1 MKTTN
6 KIDLPVSPRTPGKH
20 NSRVSRINEKIPAV
34 LYGPKSKPVNLLID
48 QILLQKYGGT
58 KFESTIFALKSD
70 DKNLDKINVLM
81 RDMQVH
87 PVSRKPVHL
96 DLYALD
102 MTAVVRVSIHI
113 EFVGKP
119 IGLTSGGLLQTTLRE
134 LEVECLPSDIPEL
147 VTADVSG
154 LDVGDT
160 LHVYDLKLPAN
171 VKVISGTQ
179 LAVASVSIIAEEVA
193 APVITAAPVEG
204 AAPAA
209 GAPAVAGAAAAGA
222 AAAAP
227 AAGGDKKK

>member
-1 MKTTN
+1 MKTTD
-6 KIDLPVSPRTPGKH
+6 KIELPVSPRTAGKH
-20 NSRVSRINEKIPAV
+20 HSRVSRKGEKIPAV

-58 KFESTIFALKSD
+58 KYESTIFLLKSE
-70 DKNLDKINVLM
+70 DKSLDKINVLM

-134 LEVECLPSDIPEL
+134 LDIECLPSDIPEKI
-147 VTADVSG
+147 TADVSG

-171 VKVISGTQ
+171 VKVMSGAQ
-179 LAVASVSIIAEEVA
+179 LAVASVSVIAEEVVAPVAVA
-193 APVITAAPVEG
+193 APAEG
-204 AAPAA
+204 AVAAA
-209 GAPAVAGAAAAGA
+209 GAPAAPGAAPA

-227 AAGGDKKK
+227 AADKKK

>member
-1 MKTTN
+1 MKQTD
-6 KIDLPVSPRTPGKH
+6 KIELPVSPRTPGKH
-20 NSRVSRINEKIPAV
+20 NNRVSRKGEKIPAV

-58 KFESTIFALKSD
+58 KFESTIFLLKSE
-70 DKNLDKINVLM
+70 DKSLDKINVLM

-87 PVSRKPVHL
+87 PTSRKPVHL

-113 EFVGKP
+113 EFIGKP

-134 LEVECLPSDIPEL
+134 LEVECLPSDIPEK

-171 VKVISGTQ
+171 VKVVSGAQ
-179 LAVASVSIIAEEVA
+179 LAVASVSVIAEEVA
-193 APVITAAPVEG
+193 APVTTAAPAEG
-204 AAPAA
+204 AAAA
-209 GAPAVAGAAAAGA
+209 ATPAAGA
-222 AAAAP
+222 AAAAAP
-227 AAGGDKKK
+227 AADKKK